1 MEVGD
6 RVKIINTNSFWDNK
20 EGVLE
25 SIDEESSTCTIFV
38 DFNVEEDKRVRQDF
52 NLSNVEP
59 LESTKKEEGPVQ
71 ESLRDIN
78 SGETGKLI
86 RIYRNGYGL
95 FQTDDGK
102 VMKVCILDLEKIKD

>member
-25 SIDEESSTCTIFV
+25 SIDEENSTCTIFV
-38 DFNVEEDKRVRQDF
+38 DFNVKEDKRVRQDF

-59 LESTKKEEGPVQ
+59 LESTKKEDEVVQ
-71 ESLRDIN
+71 ESLRDID

-95 FQTDDGK
+95 FQTNEGK
-102 VMKVCILDLEKIKD
+102 VMKVYMLDLEKIKN